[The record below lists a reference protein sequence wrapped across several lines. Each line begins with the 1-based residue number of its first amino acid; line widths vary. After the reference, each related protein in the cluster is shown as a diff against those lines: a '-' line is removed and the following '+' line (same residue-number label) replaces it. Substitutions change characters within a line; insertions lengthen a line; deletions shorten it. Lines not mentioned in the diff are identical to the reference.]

1 MSRIKTLVCLA
12 VVATLQTVPGIS
24 GAQAPAE
31 PSRGGALLDAVRKAV
46 VSNPDVQ
53 AAWHGYHAAT
63 AAQDAARGG
72 YLPEVDVNAAAGRRW
87 RKDPHEIQN
96 GKKSNNWN
104 YSDAALE
111 LNQLIY
117 DGFATSSEVSR
128 MGYQR
133 LVRYYELLDAS
144 ENAGLEVTRAYA
156 DVERQRELVEHAK
169 ANYAAH
175 KQLYDQINNRT
186 TAGVS
191 RRVDLDQAAGR
202 LALAESNLL
211 TEVSNLHD
219 VSTRYQR
226 LVGELPAD
234 RLPPLADNFANVS
247 LPENVV
253 AALRTAYVNN
263 PSFNAAIENVRANA
277 SKRDVAR
284 SAYHPKLSLHAST
297 GIDRNIDNDERNLKG
312 NRRESLV
319 EVLFSF
325 NVFRGGADRARV
337 RQAGE
342 EVDQARNLREKACRD
357 LRQTLT
363 IAYQD
368 TRSLVEKLGYLD
380 LHQSSTAKA
389 REAYR
394 RQFDIGQRTLLDLLD
409 SENEYFNARRAYT
422 NARFDLLV
430 AQART
435 LSGTGQLLHTLGVV
449 REDLPTARD
458 AGQDRDTV
466 DPAEMCPADAPAP
479 LEVNKSTLLTT
490 EAAYR

>member
-1 MSRIKTLVCLA
+1 MSKIKTLVCLA
-12 VVATLQTVPGIS
+12 VASTLQVVPGIS

-53 AAWHGYHAAT
+53 AAWHGYQAAT
-63 AAQDAARGG
+63 AEQKTVG
-72 YLPEVDVNAAAGRRW
+72 YMPSVDLNASAGHRW
-87 RKDPHEIQN
+87 RKDPHV
-96 GKKSNNWN
+96 KKDDWN
-104 YSDAALE
+104 YSNAALE
-111 LNQLIY
+111 LNQMIY
-117 DGFATSSEVSR
+117 DGFKTSSEISR
-128 MGYQR
+128 LGYRR

-144 ENAGLEVTRAYA
+144 ENVGLEVTRAYG

-175 KQLYDQINNRT
+175 KQIYDQINNRT

-219 VSTRYQR
+219 VSARYQR
-226 LVGELPAD
+226 LVGELPVD
-234 RLPPLADNFANVS
+234 QLPPLADSFAGVP

-253 AALRTAYVNN
+253 AALRTAYVSN
-263 PSFNAAIENVRANA
+263 PSFNAAIEDVRANL

-284 SAYHPKLSLHAST
+284 SNYHPKLDLRAST
-297 GIDRNIDNDERNLKG
+297 GVNRNIDNDDNGLKG
-312 NRRESLV
+312 VRRESLV

-325 NVFRGGADRARV
+325 NIFRGGTDNARV

-342 EVDQARNLREKACRD
+342 EVNQAKDLREKACRD

-435 LSGTGQLLHTLGVV
+435 LAGTGQLLHTLGVV

-458 AGQDRDTV
+458 AGQDRETV

-490 EAAYR
+490 EASYR